1 MSTYLGLY
9 FKVIPKE
16 PWGDILFAKLQNLPF
31 ESFEITE
38 KVIIA
43 YIEESLFKKSYL
55 NKINLL
61 RKKSILDMG
70 YGTGILAILAS
81 KLGAK
86 KIDAIDNN
94 MLCIENT
101 EENIT
106 INQCRNINLFLDE
119 KIDCKK
125 SFYDIIFANINLN
138 VLFEEILNLSYSL
151 KSNGDL
157 ILSGFYL
164 NDVPKL
170 KNQCNKYGLHIT
182 DQKKKNEWCLLRFN
196 YA

>member
-86 KIDAIDNN
+86 KID
-94 MLCIENT
+94 
-101 EENIT
+101 
-106 INQCRNINLFLDE
+106 
-119 KIDCKK
+119 
-125 SFYDIIFANINLN
+125 
-138 VLFEEILNLSYSL
+138 
-151 KSNGDL
+151 
-157 ILSGFYL
+157 
-164 NDVPKL
+164 
-170 KNQCNKYGLHIT
+170 
-182 DQKKKNEWCLLRFN
+182 
-196 YA
+196 